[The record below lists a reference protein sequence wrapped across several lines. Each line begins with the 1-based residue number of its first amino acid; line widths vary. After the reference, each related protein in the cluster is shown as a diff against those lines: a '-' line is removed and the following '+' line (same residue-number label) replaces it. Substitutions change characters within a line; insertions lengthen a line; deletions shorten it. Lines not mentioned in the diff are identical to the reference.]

1 MATSTISFAEPLSM
15 EAAAAAVT
23 RTALSA
29 ETALSLA
36 TAAFDRAEI
45 LSFASYGTRSS
56 TVLSG
61 TYGNGDSATLTG
73 SNLLLTTKFA
83 DATGA
88 SDGAGIQRLDYRFA
102 GGQTS
107 VVLTGDWGRS
117 FVDWPFIGPV
127 DRAVVTS
134 GSERVTL
141 SGIRPPD
148 LGPTVIQYIGSW
160 GFSGPVVGEDGLS
173 AISFEKGGAILTYR
187 GSLMGDTDS
196 VNGLLV
202 SSITGT
208 VREFTL
214 AMNGAGMTVTGLS
227 VAYDQLEGAGAQDL
241 LALALGGNDVVNG
254 TAAGQLLQGRD
265 GNDTVQGLGGDDW
278 LDGGTGHDRLDGGVG
293 NDTLAGGAGVDT
305 LVGSLGDDCYQMDD
319 ADVILESP
327 GGGSD
332 AVLTALASFSL
343 AGLGDVENLAFT
355 GTGGFAG
362 TGNAG
367 HNRLVGGA
375 GADTLAGGAGHDT
388 LVGNQGRDSLFGDAG
403 SDLLRGGGD
412 GVSLSGG
419 EGNDVLA
426 AGAGDDVLE
435 GGRGADALLGGGGND
450 VIAGGAGRDTLAGG
464 AGDDTLTG
472 GGDVDRFV
480 LNSLS
485 GIDEITDFVSGIDR
499 IAINRSV
506 FTAVTGAVSATP
518 TTLAGLGGA
527 FAYDSG
533 SGELSCD
540 ADGAGGQDAVVIA
553 RFTPGLALA
562 DDFLII
568 G

>member
-1 MATSTISFAEPLSM
+1 MATSTISFADPLSM
-15 EAAAAAVT
+15 EAAAAAVA

-36 TAAFDRAEI
+36 TAAFDRTEI
-45 LSFASYGTRSS
+45 LSFTSYATRSS
-56 TVLSG
+56 AVLAG
-61 TYGNGDSATLTG
+61 TYANGDSATLTG
-73 SNLLLTTKFA
+73 SNLLLTTPFNA
-83 DATGA
+83 AGSSGVA
-88 SDGAGIQRLDYRFA
+88 SIQRLDYRFA

-107 VVLTGDWGRS
+107 VALTGDWVRDFS
-117 FVDWPFIGPV
+117 DWPFIGPV

-148 LGPTVIQYIGSW
+148 LGPNVVQYVGSW
-160 GFSGPVVGEDGLS
+160 GFSGPVVGGDGLG

-196 VNGLLV
+196 VNGFLE
-202 SSITGT
+202 STITGT

-214 AMNGAGMTVTGLS
+214 AMNGASMTVTGLS
-227 VAYDQLEGAGAQDL
+227 VAYGQLEGAGAQDL

-265 GNDTVQGLGGDDW
+265 GNDTVQGFGGDDR
-278 LDGGTGHDRLDGGVG
+278 LEGGVGQDRLDGGIG
-293 NDTLAGGAGVDT
+293 NDTLAGGAGNDT
-305 LVGSLGDDCYQMDD
+305 LVGGLGDDFYLIDD
-319 ADVILESP
+319 ADLIVESP

-343 AGLGDVENLAFT
+343 AGVAEVEHLVFT

-367 HNRLVGGA
+367 HNRLTGGA

-388 LVGNQGRDSLFGDAG
+388 LVGNQGQDALFGEAG
-403 SDLLRGGGD
+403 SDLLRGGAD

-426 AGAGDDVLE
+426 AGAGDDVLD

-450 VIAGGAGRDTLAGG
+450 AIAGGAGRDTLAGG

-472 GGDVDRFV
+472 GADADRFV

-485 GIDEITDFVSGIDR
+485 GIDEITDFASGLDKV
-499 IAINRSV
+499 AINKSV

-518 TTLAGLGGA
+518 TNLAGLGGA

-533 SGELSCD
+533 SGELSYD
-540 ADGAGGQDAVVIA
+540 ADGAGGQGAVVIA
-553 RFTPGLALA
+553 RLEPGLQLA
-562 DDFLII
+562 GDFLII